1 MSFAKMSVGNLS
13 FAQMSFAKLT
23 FVQMSFAQ
31 MLFAKVSPNYL
42 TNVSFVFR
50 VVLIVSLKTRIDG
63 PSMTSTPSTVA
74 RTLALRGAAAVR
86 TSAKMAPEARRRKR
100 RGAVN
105 DIKTPDRKMGG
116 AQCGA
121 HFP

>member
-74 RTLALRGAAAVR
+74 FGASNEANLESEAAGGAAAGIGRQAEPSINESGIFVCC
-86 TSAKMAPEARRRKR
+86 E
-100 RGAVN
+100 
-105 DIKTPDRKMGG
+105 
-116 AQCGA
+116 
-121 HFP
+121 